1 MGRRSAG
8 RGWRAAAWVLTPVG
22 FVLLAGSVAYGF
34 GRYDR
39 VTVGGDSMRPG
50 FPPGAHV
57 LVRRVGSD
65 GVHRG
70 DVVLMDPPERYMTE
84 PVLRRVIGIGGD
96 HVTGDGS
103 RVTVNGKKLDEPYLA
118 DTLGDPQAGAYDVR
132 VPAGRLFVLGDYRA
146 NSNDSRYH
154 LDAYQGGFAVS
165 GVRGRVVPGATVPT
179 GPTVFAALGLV
190 LAAAGLGGYAAGRR
204 AARNEQIA
212 PPVTPRRPGTQNA

>member
-22 FVLLAGSVAYGF
+22 LVLLVGSVAHGI
-34 GRYDR
+34 GRYDT

-57 LVRRVGSD
+57 LVRRLGSD

-70 DVVLMDPPERYMTE
+70 DVVLIDPPERYMTE

-103 RVTVNGKKLDEPYLA
+103 RVAVNGKTLDEPYLA
-118 DTLGDPQAGAYDVR
+118 DRQGDPHADPYDVR
-132 VPAGRLFVLGDYRA
+132 VPAGRLFVLGDHRA

-154 LDAYQGGFAVS
+154 LDAYEGGFAAS
-165 GVRGRVVPGATVPT
+165 GVRGRVVPGATVPA
-179 GPTVFAALGLV
+179 GPTVFAILGLA

-204 AARNEQIA
+204 AARKEQVA
-212 PPVTPRRPGTQNA
+212 PPLTPRWPGTQNA